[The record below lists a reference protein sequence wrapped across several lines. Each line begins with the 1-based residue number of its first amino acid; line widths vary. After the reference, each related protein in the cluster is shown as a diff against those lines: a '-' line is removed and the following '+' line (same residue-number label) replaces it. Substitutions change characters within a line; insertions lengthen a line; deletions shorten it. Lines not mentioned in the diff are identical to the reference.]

1 MMVASTV
8 YIRISSSNQNKIGSI
23 RSWPVHV
30 VHWAHGPNNGISV
43 DFKER
48 HFELRVNQELTK
60 SHMDFFGVIIG
71 FFIQKN
77 MDLETKILSLSILDA
92 E

>member
-1 MMVASTV
+1 MAFLL
-8 YIRISSSNQNKIGSI
+8 ISRRDILNS
-23 RSWPVHV
+23 
-30 VHWAHGPNNGISV
+30 
-43 DFKER
+43 
-48 HFELRVNQELTK
+48 ELTK
-60 SHMDFFGVIIG
+60 SHMDFFGVIIA